1 MKNKYFNEL
10 IKEVESFEKFW
21 HKKYFQV
28 NCRGKRIYK
37 NFNDYYQK
45 VQDTKKEETEKYNN
59 PNRKITKER
68 QKEIKNLI
76 INETTIKKGGL
87 DFIIFTFKTK
97 QYDDLDNIFSYKS
110 FTVYNTSVIVH
121 CEERE
126 GNFVN
131 ARDIE
136 NTFTS
141 ISRTKTKAKK
151 DFEKTCELVNNLT
164 IEELIEKIKEEI
176 KVSKSKWKG
185 RFDKEIEERKNIN
198 VLQIGEI

>member
-37 NFNDYYQK
+37 NYNDYYQK
-45 VQDTKKEETEKYNN
+45 VQDAKKAETEKYNN

-68 QKEIKNLI
+68 QKEIRNLI
-76 INETTIKKGGL
+76 INETTIQKGGL

-97 QYDDLDNIFSYKS
+97 QYDDLDDIFSCKS

-141 ISRTKTKAKK
+141 ISRTKSKAKK
-151 DFEKTCELVNNLT
+151 DFEMTCELVNNLT
-164 IEELIEKIKEEI
+164 IEELIEKIKDEI
-176 KVSKSKWKG
+176 KVSKSTWKEI
-185 RFDKEIEERKNIN
+185 FEKEIEERKNRKA
-198 VLQIGEI
+198 LRIGEI